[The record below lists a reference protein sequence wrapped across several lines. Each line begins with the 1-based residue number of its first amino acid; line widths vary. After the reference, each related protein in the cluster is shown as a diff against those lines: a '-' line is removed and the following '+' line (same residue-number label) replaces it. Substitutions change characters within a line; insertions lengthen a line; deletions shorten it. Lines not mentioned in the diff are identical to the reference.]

1 MALGIYKMSDTT
13 NNIKNIKVILAGR
26 TFPLKVEAQK
36 EAAIQQV
43 VKDLNTKINK
53 FQLDYSKANKED
65 ILSMV
70 LLTYA
75 VELQEHSIGES
86 DLAVFNDDLTEVD
99 EILEAAI

>member
-1 MALGIYKMSDTT
+1 MSDTT
-13 NNIKNIKVILAGR
+13 NNIKNIKVMLAGR
-26 TFPLKVEAQK
+26 NFPLKVEAHK
-36 EAAIQQV
+36 EEAIQQV

-53 FQLDYSKANKED
+53 FQLDYTKANKED

-75 VELQEHSIGES
+75 VELQELSTDGQS
-86 DLAVFNDDLTEVD
+86 DLSTFNDDLTEVD

>member
-1 MALGIYKMSDTT
+1 M
-13 NNIKNIKVILAGR
+13 LAGR
-26 TFPLKVEAQK
+26 SFPLKVEAHK
-36 EAAIQQV
+36 EAAIQKV

-53 FQLDYSKANKED
+53 FQIDYTSANKED

-75 VELQEHSIGES
+75 VELQELTSGQT
-86 DLAVFNDDLTEVD
+86 DLSAFNDDLTEVD

>member
-1 MALGIYKMSDTT
+1 MSDTT
-13 NNIKNIKVILAGR
+13 NNIKNIKVMLAGR
-26 TFPLKVEAQK
+26 SFPLKVEAHK
-36 EAAIQQV
+36 EAAIQKV

-53 FQLDYSKANKED
+53 FQIDYTSANKED

-75 VELQEHSIGES
+75 VELQELSSGQS
-86 DLAVFNDDLTEVD
+86 DLSAFNDDLTEVD

>member
-1 MALGIYKMSDTT
+1 MSDTT
-13 NNIKNIKVILAGR
+13 SNIKNINVMLAGR
-26 TFPLKVEAQK
+26 SFPLKVEAAK
-36 EAAIQQV
+36 EAAIKKV

-53 FQLDYSKANKED
+53 FQLDYTKANKED

-75 VELQEHSIGES
+75 VELQELSAGTS
-86 DLAVFNDDLTEVD
+86 DLSVFNDDLTEVD

>member
-1 MALGIYKMSDTT
+1 M
-13 NNIKNIKVILAGR
+13 LAGR
-26 TFPLKVEAQK
+26 SFPLKVEAHK
-36 EAAIQQV
+36 EAAIQKV

-53 FQLDYSKANKED
+53 FQIDYTSANKED

-75 VELQEHSIGES
+75 VELQELSSGQS
-86 DLAVFNDDLTEVD
+86 DLSAFNDDLTEVD